1 MSYDGRM
8 KNISLF
14 LHLRAWRKAKGFSL
28 ENVANALGTTQTT
41 IGRWEMNKSS
51 ISYESFKELADLYGI
66 SVLQLMLPPDESE
79 KVEITEEAYEIIKR
93 LDENLIKLWLDLG
106 HALIRKEE
114 NKE

>member
-8 KNISLF
+8 RNISLF

-28 ENVANALGTTQTT
+28 ENVANTLGTTQTT
-41 IGRWEMNKSS
+41 IGRWETNKTP
-51 ISYESFKELADLYGI
+51 ISYESFKKLADIYGI

-79 KVEITEEAYEIIKR
+79 NVKMSEDAYEIIKR

-106 HALIRKEE
+106 YALIRKEE